1 VWLYD
6 AALISGLVAFTFKT
20 PEETYSFLIPGY
32 YYFPLLY
39 SHVFLTF
46 ALLPLLYYKI
56 FTVAKR
62 HEFEIY
68 QQSGKRQRKYYCLQM
83 KATRTVGLVILLF
96 VVVWL
101 PFLVRQL
108 FNVSDIS
115 NGEWDIVNMGLE
127 TLTYCN
133 GAVNFFVYSYR
144 DVRIRR
150 AMFKILD
157 VRQCKTSVTP
167 THWNWNMKIALIS
180 IRECFG
186 ANRVYL

>member
-1 VWLYD
+1 
-6 AALISGLVAFTFKT
+6 
-20 PEETYSFLIPGY
+20 
-32 YYFPLLY
+32 
-39 SHVFLTF
+39 
-46 ALLPLLYYKI
+46 
-56 FTVAKR
+56 
-62 HEFEIY
+62 
-68 QQSGKRQRKYYCLQM
+68 M

-167 THWNWNMKIALIS
+167 TH
-180 IRECFG
+180 
-186 ANRVYL
+186 